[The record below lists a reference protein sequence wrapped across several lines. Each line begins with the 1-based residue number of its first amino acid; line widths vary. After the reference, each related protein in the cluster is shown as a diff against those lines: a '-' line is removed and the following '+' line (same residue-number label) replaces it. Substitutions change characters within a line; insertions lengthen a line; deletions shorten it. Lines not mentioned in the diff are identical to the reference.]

1 MSEIVL
7 IFGKRGTGKT
17 ASNTNF
23 ALANLLD
30 HNNYLQSKEMCESLF
45 GENFNIPFEHTV
57 YSNYRM
63 SSPYGYPTYP
73 VDPFKMVLP
82 NQGLEYEIYV
92 PFASFHI
99 QEGQIYWNSKK
110 KLNRAISGFFE
121 NSRHA
126 HFNIYIDVQRPM
138 NIHKDIRELVDR
150 FITVL
155 SIEHTRNKQGKI
167 LKTVWHCLEFEDN
180 VIVEKFL
187 DSGDKTLGTKT
198 SYEFIGNIF
207 NYYNSFDNIKL
218 FYPDGELP
226 KFYSWSEFEINP
238 TPPYNYYIGD
248 K

>member
-23 ALANLLD
+23 ALMNLLD
-30 HNNYLQSKEMCESLF
+30 HNNYLQSLEMCKSMF
-45 GENFNIPFEHTV
+45 GEDFNIPFEHTV
-57 YSNYRM
+57 YSNYRLF
-63 SSPYGYPTYP
+63 SPYGYPTYP

-82 NQGLEYEIYV
+82 HQGLEYELYV
-92 PFASFHI
+92 PCASFHI

-110 KLNRAISGFFE
+110 RLNRAISGFFE

-126 HFNIYIDVQRPM
+126 HFNIYIDVQRPV

-155 SIEHTRNKQGKI
+155 SFEHVKDERGKI
-167 LKTVWHCLEFEDN
+167 LKSIWHCLEFEDN
-180 VIVEKFL
+180 AVVEKYM
-187 DSGDKTLGTKT
+187 DSQDKSLGIETT
-198 SYEFIGNIF
+198 YEYVGNIF
-207 NYYNSFDNIKL
+207 NYYNSFNNIGL
-218 FYPDGELP
+218 FYPDGEIP
-226 KFYSWSEFEINP
+226 QFYAWDNFVINS
-238 TPPYNYYIGD
+238 TAPYDYYVGD

>member
-23 ALANLLD
+23 ALMNLLD
-30 HNNYLQSKEMCESLF
+30 HNNYLQSLEMCKSMF
-45 GENFNIPFEHTV
+45 GDDFGIPFEHTV
-57 YSNYRM
+57 YSNYRLF
-63 SSPYGYPTYP
+63 SPYGYPTYP

-82 NQGLEYEIYV
+82 HQGLEYELYV
-92 PFASFHI
+92 PCASFHI

-126 HFNIYIDVQRPM
+126 HFNIYIDVQRPV

-155 SIEHTRNKQGKI
+155 GFEHIRDERGKI
-167 LKTVWHCLEFEDN
+167 LKSIWHCLEFEDN
-180 VIVEKFL
+180 AIIEKYL
-187 DSGDKTLGTKT
+187 DSKDKSLGIETT
-198 SYEFIGNIF
+198 YEYVGNIF

-218 FYPDGELP
+218 FYPDGEIP
-226 KFYSWSEFEINP
+226 QFYTWDSFAINSIA
-238 TPPYNYYIGD
+238 PYGYYIGE

>member
-23 ALANLLD
+23 ALMNLLD
-30 HNNYLQSKEMCESLF
+30 HNNYLQSLEMCKSMF
-45 GENFNIPFEHTV
+45 GDDFDIPLEHTV
-57 YSNYRM
+57 YSNYRLF
-63 SSPYGYPTYP
+63 SPYGYPTYP

-82 NQGLEYEIYV
+82 NQGLDYELYV
-92 PFASFHI
+92 PCASFHI

-126 HFNIYIDVQRPM
+126 HFNIYIDVQRPV

-155 SIEHTRNKQGKI
+155 DFEHIRDERGKI
-167 LKTVWHCLEFEDN
+167 LKSIWHCLEFEDN
-180 VIVEKFL
+180 AIVEKYL
-187 DSGDKTLGTKT
+187 DSKDNSLGVETT
-198 SYEFIGNIF
+198 YEYVGNIF

-218 FYPDGELP
+218 FYPDGEVP
-226 KFYSWSEFEINP
+226 RFYSWDDFKIESLA
-238 TPPYNYYIGD
+238 PYGYYIGD